1 LLRWGLVPS
10 ELPKAGGLEAC
21 AAAFTRLR
29 PRRVFA
35 PGFSKDGA
43 APHLLKQRPK
53 GEPCRR
59 KIGDRR
65 AFSDATGT
73 VFRAP
78 ICDRCGPAAVPSR
91 PQTRLGQ
98 ARAARISGWLTS
110 QPLT

>member
-1 LLRWGLVPS
+1 MSPAIGLYESGAGPCCGGGS
-10 ELPKAGGLEAC
+10 SPPELPKAGGLEAC

-65 AFSDATGT
+65 AFSDGTGT
-73 VFRAP
+73 VFRDA
-78 ICDRCGPAAVPSR
+78 
-91 PQTRLGQ
+91 
-98 ARAARISGWLTS
+98 
-110 QPLT
+110 